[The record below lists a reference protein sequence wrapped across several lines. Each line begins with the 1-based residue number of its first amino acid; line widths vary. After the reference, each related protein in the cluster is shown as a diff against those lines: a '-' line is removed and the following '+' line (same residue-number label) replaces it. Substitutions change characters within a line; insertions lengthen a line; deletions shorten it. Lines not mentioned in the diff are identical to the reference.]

1 MIIYVNDEATAKKYE
16 EFVSSH
22 PRGHFVKSLK
32 WAEFKKAWKCDAY
45 MSCDDDGKVLGSMLI
60 MTSRV
65 PKTKY
70 THMYCPRGPVTDN
83 GDRNTLLELLAE
95 ARKLGEKYNAYEL
108 SIDPDITE
116 DDPYME
122 DLCSSGFVV
131 HNTKHRPEYLQARYV
146 YRLPINGRNEEEIFA
161 AFHSKT
167 RYNVRLSA
175 KKGVTCRIGTKEDLP
190 AFVEVMKETAVR
202 DGFMARSLK
211 YFEDM
216 YDALAPDNLRLY
228 LIEYEGQLLSGAVA
242 ILYGDKVWYLYGAS
256 SNRERNRMPNYMMQW
271 EMIKWTIENNCNIYD
286 FRGITGDMEKTT
298 LDGLIRFKAGFAG
311 ERCDFVGKLDM
322 FFKPK
327 TAKIIESVQSN
338 YRAVVRK
345 IGVMRER
352 IDSKVS
358 NKNKQENNKE
368 NKEQEMNREE

>member
-1 MIIYVNDEATAKKYE
+1 MIVYVTDDKSAEKYE
-16 EFVSSH
+16 SFVASH

-32 WAEFKKAWKCDAY
+32 WAGFKKPWKCDAF
-45 MSCDDDGKVLGSMLI
+45 MSCDEDGNVRGSMLI

-65 PKTKY
+65 PKTRY
-70 THMYCPRGPVTDN
+70 THMYCPRGPVTDDN
-83 GDRNTLLELLAE
+83 DTETLLELLAE
-95 ARKLGEKYNAYEL
+95 ARNLGDKYNAYEL
-108 SIDPDITE
+108 SIDPDITDE
-116 DDPYME
+116 DPYLNE
-122 DLCSSGFVV
+122 LCAAGFSV

-146 YRLPINGRNEEEIFA
+146 YRLPINGRNEEEVFA

-175 KKGVTCRIGTKEDLP
+175 KKDITCRVGEKKDLP
-190 AFVEVMKETAVR
+190 AFVEIMKETALR

-228 LIEYEGQLLSGAVA
+228 LVEYEGKAISGAIA

-271 EMIKWTIENNCNIYD
+271 EMIKWTIENHCNIYD

-322 FFKPK
+322 FFKPR
-327 TAKIIESVQSN
+327 TAKIIESLQSN
-338 YRAVVRK
+338 YRAIVRK
-345 IGVMRER
+345 IGVMKER
-352 IDSKVS
+352 LDDKLTE
-358 NKNKQENNKE
+358 K
-368 NKEQEMNREE
+368 